1 MKDQI
6 RIFSIET
13 ISSWFLG
20 IIWISPLLYAFW
32 AAFHPQEYSTNFD
45 LTAPIVLDNFIEAWS
60 YAPFSR
66 YFLNTFLIVT
76 FILLVQFVI
85 CTLAGMRLQGLNF
98 SGTKFCFISYSFN

>member
-60 YAPFSR
+60 C
-66 YFLNTFLIVT
+66 
-76 FILLVQFVI
+76 LLY
-85 CTLAGMRLQGLNF
+85 TSDAADEE
-98 SGTKFCFISYSFN
+98 